1 MDADEDAY
9 GQAMVDHYEGR
20 ETWEILERD
29 DGWFGTS
36 PGNDLYF
43 EPYPEWPDRL
53 QTAADRAEG
62 RVLDVG
68 CGAGRAMAHLAPQG
82 HDVLGIDVSPGA
94 VEVCRRRGLDAR
106 GLDVADAAALDGGF
120 DTLLMLGNNF
130 GLVGTRETAPEVLEA
145 LAAVAS
151 EDAVLFAESHNA
163 TETDEEDHLA
173 YHERNRER
181 GRLPGALRIRVRY
194 RRYATPWF
202 DYLLAGPEEM
212 RAVVADT
219 PWTLEETIGDED
231 GDYVGV
237 LRPQSADLSGAD
249 AF

>member
-1 MDADEDAY
+1 MDSAEDAY
-9 GQAMVDHYEGR
+9 GQAMLDHYEGR
-20 ETWEILERD
+20 EAWEIIERD

-36 PGNDLYF
+36 QGTDLYF
-43 EPYPEWPDRL
+43 EPYPAWADRL
-53 QTAADRAEG
+53 QTAVDRAEG

-68 CGAGRAMAHLAPQG
+68 CGAGRAMACLEARG
-82 HDVLGIDVSPGA
+82 HETVGVDVSPGA

-106 GLDVADAAALDGGF
+106 ECDVADVGRLDGAF

-130 GLVGTRETAPEVLEA
+130 GLVGTRERAPAVLSA
-145 LAAVAS
+145 LAAVAAD
-151 EDAVLFAESHNA
+151 DAVLYAESRDP

-181 GRLPGALRIRVRY
+181 GRLPGALHIRVRY

-202 DYLLAGPEEM
+202 DYLLAAPDEM
-212 RAVVADT
+212 EDLVADT
-219 PWTLEETIGDED
+219 PWTLTEVLGDPD

-237 LRPQSADLSGAD
+237 LEL
-249 AF
+249 

>member
-1 MDADEDAY
+1 MNPEEDAY
-9 GQAMVDHYEGR
+9 GQALVDHYEGR
-20 ETWEILERD
+20 QAWEILERD

-36 PGNDLYF
+36 RGPDRYF
-43 EPYPEWPDRL
+43 EPYPEWPARL
-53 QTAADRAEG
+53 RDAADRAEG

-68 CGAGRAMAHLAPQG
+68 CGAGRAMAHLEPKG
-82 HDVLGIDVSPGA
+82 HETLGIDVSPGA

-106 GLDVADAAALDGGF
+106 ELDVADAADLDGSF

-130 GLVGTRETAPEVLEA
+130 GLVGTRERAAEVLES
-145 LAAVAS
+145 LAAVAN
-151 EDAVLFAESHNA
+151 EDAVLFAESRNP

-173 YHERNRER
+173 YHERNREQ

-194 RRYATPWF
+194 RRYVTPWF

-212 RAVVADT
+212 RELVADT
-219 PWTLEETIGDED
+219 PWSLAEVIGDED

-237 LRPQSADLSGAD
+237 LRP
-249 AF
+249 

>member
-1 MDADEDAY
+1 MNPEEDAY
-9 GQAMVDHYEGR
+9 GQALVDHYEGR
-20 ETWEILERD
+20 QAWEILERD
-29 DGWFGTS
+29 DGWFGTARG
-36 PGNDLYF
+36 PDRYF
-43 EPYPEWPDRL
+43 EPYPEWPARL
-53 QTAADRAEG
+53 RDAADRAEG

-68 CGAGRAMAHLAPQG
+68 CGAGRAMAHLEPKG
-82 HDVLGIDVSPGA
+82 HETLGIDVSPGA

-106 GLDVADAAALDGGF
+106 ELDVADAADLDGSF

-130 GLVGTRETAPEVLEA
+130 GLVGTRERAPEVLES

-151 EDAVLFAESHNA
+151 EDAVLFAESRNP

-173 YHERNRER
+173 YHERNREQ

-194 RRYATPWF
+194 RRYVTPWF

-212 RAVVADT
+212 RELVADT
-219 PWTLEETIGDED
+219 PWNLAEVIGNED

-237 LRPQSADLSGAD
+237 LRP
-249 AF
+249 